1 MQIRNINK
9 RRTPTPF
16 IATQSI
22 FTQPLFL
29 NIQLNDHLNTKHGAI
44 HSDQEERSTP
54 EGRCDRYIVE
64 SENVAVSQ
72 SVTGHFGTRS
82 GISAHEIEPAD
93 PD

>member
-1 MQIRNINK
+1 MRIRNINK
-9 RRTPTPF
+9 RTPTPP

-22 FTQPLFL
+22 FTPPLFS

-64 SENVAVSQ
+64 SENVAASQ
-72 SVTGHFGTRS
+72 SVAGHFGTRS
-82 GISAHEIEPAD
+82 GIGAREIEPAD